1 MFMQKH
7 VLIITEKPD
16 AARRIATALDVQHR
30 PKVGEDNG
38 VPYYVAERDRKIVI
52 VPALGHLYTIVAE
65 ERGRDFYP
73 ALAFRWVPRYETEK
87 KARLLRVWLATI
99 TNLARD
105 ADLFIDACDYD
116 IEGSI
121 IGYSILKHAC
131 NNKDRVARR
140 MKYSTLTGNELE
152 ESYGKLLPHLDFALI
167 EAGKTRHEVDWLY
180 GVNLSRA
187 LTVSRRNWSGKYRVL
202 STGRVQ
208 GPVLGFL
215 AAREASIRSFVPTPY
230 WEVNARLEINRR
242 VFEARYENI
251 IKTKKDAELLMGA
264 CGGSVGQVERIVNEQ
279 VSKPPPPPFDL
290 GGLQGEAYRLF
301 GYAPRQTSNLAQR
314 LYLDALISY
323 PRTSSQKLPPT
334 IDYRTI
340 LDGLGRLRE
349 YKDLT
354 LQLLTMTNL
363 KPKEGLKEDAAHP
376 AIYPTGILPE
386 RALTLAER
394 RIWDLVIRRFM
405 AAFGAL
411 AIIETL
417 KVYVNVEGF
426 RFNAEGRR
434 RLKSGW
440 QDLYGPYVRARAITL
455 PKMKEGTRV
464 KVKTLIL
471 LERFTQPPARYNSS
485 SIIRKME
492 KAKIGTKA
500 TRADIVQIL
509 YDRRYTTNERIEM
522 TDLGF
527 EVVEI
532 LRKYCSLI
540 VSSQL
545 TRDLEERMDRI
556 QTNAETRENVLFD
569 AVNILRLALKKLKEN
584 EVDLGEQLSK
594 AEANVDLEARTVGSC
609 PVCKTGKLLI
619 LHSRKT
625 GKRFV
630 GCSNYFKGRC
640 KTSFPLPQ
648 SGKVKVRNKT
658 CPNCEWP
665 TIQILLRHRRPWALC
680 LNPGCSSR
688 QRRKKKSAV

>member
-1 MFMQKH
+1 MQKH
-7 VLIITEKPD
+7 ALIITEKPD

-30 PKVGEDNG
+30 PKVREDNG

-52 VPALGHLYTIVAE
+52 VPALGHLYTVAAE

-73 ALAFRWVPRYETEK
+73 ALAFRWVPRHEAEK
-87 KARLLRVWLATI
+87 KARQLRTWLLTI

-121 IGYSILKHAC
+121 IGYSILKYAC

-140 MKYSTLTGNELE
+140 MKYSTLTGDELE

-230 WEVNARLEINRR
+230 WEVNARLESNRR

-251 IKTKKDAELLMGA
+251 IKTKKDAETLMRA
-264 CGGSVGQVERIVNEQ
+264 CGGSVGQIEKIVNEQ

-290 GGLQGEAYRLF
+290 GGLQSEAYRLF
-301 GYAPRQTSNLAQR
+301 GYAPKQTSNLTQR

-340 LDGLGRLRE
+340 LDGLGRLQE

-354 LQLLTMTNL
+354 LQLLAMTNL

-394 RIWDLVIRRFM
+394 KIWDLVIRRFM

-417 KVYVNVEGF
+417 KGYVNVEGF
-426 RFNAEGRR
+426 RFSVEGRR

-440 QDLYGPYVRARAITL
+440 QDLYGPYVRARAVTL
-455 PKMKEGTRV
+455 PHMKEGARV
-464 KVKTLIL
+464 KVKALIL
-471 LERFTQPPARYNSS
+471 SEGFTQPPARYNPS

-509 YDRRYTTNERIEM
+509 YDRRYIRNERIET

-540 VSSQL
+540 VSPQL

-569 AVNILRLALKKLKEN
+569 AANILRLALKKLKEN

-594 AEANVDLEARTVGSC
+594 AEADADLEERTVGSC

-619 LHSRKT
+619 LYSRKT

-665 TIQILLRHRRPWALC
+665 TIQVFLRRRRPWALC